1 LAPKSIKL
9 TKLHK
14 LDSYAV
20 VWDCVNH
27 CKGKSMIFQKF
38 IAFVIIAFLATPADA
53 ATTRGLFV
61 GIDDYQFSKDNGGD
75 NDFRNLRGAVN
86 DTISIKNALRP
97 LYRVALDKTAPDACP
112 SETAGDIVSIT
123 LFNTCATRENILKS
137 LDQLITIS
145 KPGDTILFYFAGH
158 GAQYSAVVRAD
169 QSSGYSGTILPYDA
183 RDPNSAEVKEIF
195 DYELKEYKL
204 RAVAKGIYFVS
215 IFDSCNSGTATR
227 SGAIGGSRS
236 APPLILRSGQTLPNS
251 DAISNQGEGGSN
263 GGYWVH
269 MAAAQDGQVAKELPD
284 GGIGGVRKGVFTT
297 ALIDTLNAIPKG
309 SFGDIMSHV
318 QAQVGAV
325 NVNQTPSVEGDGIL
339 SSFGSRSSSVVLFK
353 ASIAGLTLMLP
364 DVGRTS
370 GITEGSVF
378 SLFPDETT
386 AREADATPVATAFVS
401 QVGPDQTKLTLQQPD
416 MGTKLTNMPTLTAR
430 KTSHAFTRDILKI
443 GNRIPPG
450 SDHDTVGR
458 LLDSFEFI
466 KQAEAGELNI
476 AKIEATSDQL
486 ELLRTDGTAVTNLG
500 SMQDS
505 GFKKN
510 LEEKLKKAA
519 RVNEMISLLT
529 PVSEAGIGFCID
541 DSKYGVLTCPKS
553 ERRNMRL
560 IKVDEK
566 AQVTITNR
574 SEKSR
579 YFYVFGIDPN
589 FGVAVIM
596 PPPGA
601 KDSALSEG
609 RAYRNAGDSND
620 DPVVMRTPGTYRFL
634 TIASE
639 KPINPL
645 ALEQTGI
652 AARGADICQS
662 ALEKLLCNANEGQR
676 GDPVP
681 RIGEWTATMET
692 VIVE

>member
-1 LAPKSIKL
+1 MILQKL
-9 TKLHK
+9 
-14 LDSYAV
+14 
-20 VWDCVNH
+20 
-27 CKGKSMIFQKF
+27 
-38 IAFVIIAFLATPADA
+38 IAFFIIASLAAAADA

-75 NDFRNLRGAVN
+75 NDFKNLKGAVN
-86 DTISIKNALRP
+86 DTINIKNALRP
-97 LYRVALDKTAPDACP
+97 LYRIALDKTAPDACP

-123 LFNTCATRENILKS
+123 LFDKCATRAKILQS
-137 LDQLITIS
+137 LDQLITTS

-158 GAQYSAVVRAD
+158 GAQYSAVARAD

-183 RDPNSAEVKEIF
+183 RDPNSDEVKEIL

-204 RAVAKGIYFVS
+204 RAVAKGVYFVS

-227 SGAIGGSRS
+227 NGAIGGARS
-236 APPLILRSGQTLPNS
+236 APPLSLRSGQTLPNS
-251 DAISNQGEGGSN
+251 GAIRRQEGGGSN
-263 GGYWVH
+263 AGYWVH
-269 MAAAQDGQVAKELPD
+269 MAAAQDGQIAKELPS
-284 GGIGGVRKGVFTT
+284 GGNDGVRNGVFTT
-297 ALIDTLNAIPKG
+297 ALIDTLKAIPKA
-309 SFGDIMSHV
+309 SFSDILRHV
-318 QAQVGAV
+318 QAQVGSV
-325 NVNQTPSVEGDGIL
+325 NINQTPSVEGDGIQ
-339 SSFGSRSSSVVLFK
+339 SSFGSRSASVALFK
-353 ASIAGLTLMLP
+353 ASVADSTLMLP
-364 DVGRTS
+364 DDGRTS

-401 QVGPDQTKLTLQQPD
+401 KVGPDQTKLTLQQPD
-416 MGTKLTNMPTLTAR
+416 MNAKMANMPALTAR
-430 KTSHAFTRDILKI
+430 ETKHSFTRDILKI
-443 GNRIPPG
+443 GNRISPG
-450 SDHDTVGR
+450 PDHDIVDR
-458 LLDSFEFI
+458 FLDSFEFI
-466 KQAEAGELNI
+466 KQADAGELNI
-476 AKIEATSDQL
+476 AKIEATADKL
-486 ELLRTDGTAVTNLG
+486 ALLRTDGTMIANLG
-500 SMQDS
+500 SPQDF
-505 GFKKN
+505 GFQKN
-510 LEEKLKKAA
+510 LETNLKKAA
-519 RVNEMISLLT
+519 RVNEILNLLT
-529 PVSEAGIGFCID
+529 PVNEAGIDFCID
-541 DSKYGVLTCPKS
+541 DSKYSALTCPKP

-589 FGVAVIM
+589 FGIAVIM

-609 RAYRNAGDSND
+609 RAYRNASDSND
-620 DPVVMRTPGTYRFL
+620 DPVIMRTPGTYRFL

-652 AARGADICQS
+652 AARGTDICQS
-662 ALEKLLCNANEGQR
+662 ALEKLLCNANEGKR

-681 RIGEWTATMET
+681 RVGEWTATMET
-692 VIVE
+692 VLVE